1 MQLSRK
7 AIQREALARAWWS
20 AHMWCDGETV
30 RRHLW
35 RERAAESEIREAA
48 ETQKHKAEQATAV
61 TLILS
66 ETASQVIFS
75 K

>member
-7 AIQREALARAWWS
+7 AIQQEEGARTWW
-20 AHMWCDGETV
+20 CVGETV
-30 RRHLW
+30 RRHVW
-35 RERAAESEIREAA
+35 WVRAAESEVREAA

-66 ETASQVIFS
+66 GTASQVIFS
-75 K
+75 N